1 MSKLLTYILEAK
13 RSIPQIRKKINPEYP
28 QIPLF
33 KKFKRL
39 NNSSLSEHLKENN
52 KIKYLTLEDLHEAGA
67 IDIEEKNK
75 QGYTLLQSG
84 IQSNNLDDVRKLLSM
99 GAVLAKEDLK
109 LAADAEIKVFL
120 KYRPGTKQPSIL
132 EFCSKRRRD
141 NYLEK
146 LDALL
151 FDQENSSGEE
161 SSDAESFSSESLD
174 ETDTRRLERFR
185 TKHLK
190 VYNDSSEDGSDDSPL
205 CLVAARGVHFT
216 PKYFKKREGDLEQV
230 KNNRHA
236 PHTTYSQSTLFD
248 AGYKANNSVSES
260 DEDIAERHE
269 YNRNFIEQLKETDD
283 FKEKKT
289 KKHTPPATRNKKE
302 FDSAYE
308 RFMQIY
314 INSYSTLFSKKTIKT
329 DFGFDTLKNPLVS
342 ASWVIEKGAMYGN
355 GARIEQSKRRDP
367 HYRRFTGKP
376 KHPNMGYIDLFVLD
390 VEYVRNNGFDRA
402 LQCAANKIDLNSM
415 YRHEAEI
422 IFNSMI
428 PKEFHQRR
436 CILSV
441 PSFDKPYAQNKAY
454 YAHYGIKSEKTFDA
468 LKEKLNTP
476 KNSEEYKKNITTIF
490 EKAAE
495 GQASSIK
502 KTLDYRLFKAKKPK
516 AVVYDHGDTLES
528 APFKI

>member
-1 MSKLLTYILEAK
+1 MSDLLTYILKAQ
-13 RSIPQIRKKINPEYP
+13 RSIPQIRKKIKFGYS
-28 QIPLF
+28 QIHLF
-33 KKFKRL
+33 ERFKRL
-39 NNSSLSEHLKENN
+39 KNHSLSEHLRENI
-52 KIKYLTLEDLHEAGA
+52 KIKHLTLKDLHQAGA
-67 IDIEEKNK
+67 IDIEEINER
-75 QGYTLLQSG
+75 GYTLLQSE
-84 IQSNNLDDVRKLLSM
+84 IQANNLHKVRELLSM
-99 GAVLAKEDLK
+99 GALLAKEDLK
-109 LAADAEIKVFL
+109 LATDAEIKAFL

-132 EFCSKRRRD
+132 EFCSKKHHE

-151 FDQENSSGEE
+151 FDQEHSSDEE

-174 ETDTRRLERFR
+174 DKDTRRLNRFR
-185 TKHLK
+185 DKHLDL
-190 VYNDSSEDGSDDSPL
+190 YNDSSEDVSDNSPL

-216 PKYFKKREGDLEQV
+216 PKYFKKHRGDLEQV
-230 KNNRHA
+230 KDNRHI

-248 AGYKANNSVSES
+248 AGYSADDSMSENN
-260 DEDIAERHE
+260 EDILERHE
-269 YNRNFIEQLKETDD
+269 YNINFIEQLKETDD

-289 KKHTPPATRNKKE
+289 KRHTPPVTRNKKE

-314 INSYSTLFSKKTIKT
+314 INSYSTLFSKETIKT
-329 DFGFDTLKNPLVS
+329 DFGFDTTSNPLVS

-355 GARIEQSKRRDP
+355 GARIDQSKRRDP

-390 VEYVRNNGFDRA
+390 VDYVRTNGFDRA
-402 LQCAANKIDLNSM
+402 LQCAAKKIELNSM

-428 PKEFHQRR
+428 PKDFHKRR

-441 PSFDKPYAQNKAY
+441 PSLDKSYAQNKAY

-476 KNSEEYKKNITTIF
+476 KNSEEYKKNITSIY

-495 GQASSIK
+495 GQALSIK
-502 KTLDYRLFKAKKPK
+502 KTLDYRLFKAKKSK
-516 AVVYDHGDTLES
+516 AVVYDHGNTLES
-528 APFKI
+528 TPFKI